1 MTFHSGAQLCLGQI
15 LHALVVFGHIHALSD
30 SRLLPATQMKIFAVT
45 SYLHWHNLSRMFTL
59 RSSIHP
65 LAVSYL
71 PIAGARQQCGQTCG
85 VLRHAVHP
93 ISVSIQ
99 RAQERLGKNPVKLGG
114 IQSPRILSAHLKGM
128 ERWIIVSRNWEYKQ
142 SFVL

>member
-1 MTFHSGAQLCLGQI
+1 MMFHSGVQPCPGQI
-15 LHALVVFGHIHALSD
+15 LHALGVFGHIRASSD
-30 SRLLPATQMKIFAVT
+30 SRLSPAKQMRIFAVA
-45 SYLHWHNLSRMFTL
+45 SCLHWHNPCRRFTL

-65 LAVSYL
+65 MAASYL

-85 VLRHAVHP
+85 VLSHAVHP

-99 RAQERLGKNPVKLGG
+99 RGQERLGENPVELGG
-114 IQSPRILSAHLKGM
+114 VQGPRVFSAHLKGM
-128 ERWIIVSRNWEYKQ
+128 ERRIIVSRNWEYIH